1 MQGVMPTVISVPPD
15 EPLADLG
22 VYRNDDGKVTHG
34 TDIIIAAQSLR
45 CVEMDAEAHNRRK
58 RIWCKGMASN
68 LRLLIAEDDELVVL
82 GLTLVMEQLGY
93 DVCGVAR
100 TAVEAV
106 DIAER
111 HRPDLAL
118 VDVALANSSNGLCA
132 AREISS
138 RLGIPV
144 VVCSAHATAA
154 EAHAAGASHFLMKPF
169 GIAALADAV
178 SSAFRPNGS
187 RAPLAAA

>member
-1 MQGVMPTVISVPPD
+1 MPTVISVPPD

-34 TDIIIAAQSLR
+34 TDIIITAQSLR

-118 VDVALANSSNGLCA
+118 VDVALANGSNGLYA

>member
-1 MQGVMPTVISVPPD
+1 MPTVISVPPD

-34 TDIIIAAQSLR
+34 TDIIIAAQSRR

-82 GLTLVMEQLGY
+82 GLTLVIEQLGY
-93 DVCGVAR
+93 TVCGIAR
-100 TAVEAV
+100 TASEAV
-106 DIAER
+106 TLAEL
-111 HRPDLAL
+111 HHPDLAL
-118 VDVALANSSNGLCA
+118 VDVALADGSNGLSA
-132 AREISS
+132 AREISG

-154 EAHAAGASHFLMKPF
+154 DALAAGASRFLMKPF
-169 GIAALADAV
+169 GIDALAEAV
-178 SSAFRPNGS
+178 LTAFHPGNS
-187 RAPLAAA
+187 RAPLVAA

>member
-22 VYRNDDGKVTHG
+22 VYRNDDGKVIHG
-34 TDIIIAAQSLR
+34 PDIIIVGQSRRL
-45 CVEMDAEAHNRRK
+45 VGMDTEAYYRGTRM
-58 RIWCKGMASN
+58 WCKGMASK

-93 DVCGVAR
+93 DVCCVAR
-100 TAVEAV
+100 TAMEAV
-106 DIAER
+106 DIAEQ

-118 VDVALANSSNGLCA
+118 VDVALGNGSNGLCA
-132 AREISS
+132 SRELSG

-144 VVCSAHATAA
+144 IVCSAHATAA
-154 EAHAAGASHFLMKPF
+154 DAHAAGASHFLMKPF
-169 GIAALADAV
+169 GIGALAEAV
-178 SSAFRPNGS
+178 SSAFSPNGS

>member
-1 MQGVMPTVISVPPD
+1 MLTVISVPPD

-22 VYRNDDGKVTHG
+22 VYRNDDGKVTHAP
-34 TDIIIAAQSLR
+34 DIIIAGLLR
-45 CVEMDAEAHNRRK
+45 RRVGMNAEAHYRGTRM
-58 RIWCKGMASN
+58 WCKGMASK

-100 TAVEAV
+100 TAKEAV

-118 VDVALANSSNGLCA
+118 VDVALGDGSNGLCA
-132 AREISS
+132 SRELSGH
-138 RLGIPV
+138 LGIPV
-144 VVCSAHATAA
+144 IVCSAHATAA
-154 EAHAAGASHFLMKPF
+154 DAHAAGASHFLMKPF
-169 GIAALADAV
+169 GISALAEAV
-178 SSAFRPNGS
+178 SSAFSPNRS